1 MPACRLCGKIT
12 FISFAIQAANIAIGI
27 CKGIFEW
34 PNIHHTLPGYSRG
47 TVIYIYVA
55 GKANTMAKYVITYDI
70 GTTGIKT
77 CLIEIDESMK
87 ILASSTAGYNLYV
100 DDETGVKGGAEQDAD
115 EWWEAMCTTTKTVL
129 SKTPHITKE
138 MIEGISF
145 CSAMQGLVLVDKE
158 GNCIRRPMTYM
169 DQRAREELKK
179 GIAHGVQVAGA
190 EVTKLLKYLRYTGA
204 VSSSVKDPIWKY
216 KWVEAHEPENFKKIY
231 KWLDIKEYLILRA
244 SGEFVMTQD
253 SAFGTL
259 LYDTRKGHE
268 GWCNPVCKMVGVNIE
283 HMPTIKKSTEEVG
296 KITEKAAKELGLA
309 EGTAVYGG
317 GGDASLIGVGAGAV
331 EIGDTH
337 IYSGTSGWVGTV
349 VPEQIVDAGA
359 MMAAIVGVDP
369 EAYNYFGELETSN
382 KCVSWVKDHL
392 ALDEIGVFLKKY
404 GNASDSFEQVEFNLY
419 DYLEEVIDTIP
430 AGSNGVVFTPWLHGN
445 RCPFEDPN
453 AAGMFFNIRLE
464 TGKTELIR
472 AVVEGI
478 CFHMRW
484 MLERQEQKVSKYKK
498 EDTVRFC
505 GGGAL
510 GETTCQI
517 LSDILQRDVVVVES
531 PQNIGAVGAAAC
543 IAVGMKLIPTMKDV
557 KKLIPVKTIYH
568 PNKANKAVYDRNFQV
583 FKNLYKD
590 NKKNF
595 EILNG

>member
-1 MPACRLCGKIT
+1 M
-12 FISFAIQAANIAIGI
+12 S
-27 CKGIFEW
+27 
-34 PNIHHTLPGYSRG
+34 
-47 TVIYIYVA
+47 
-55 GKANTMAKYVITYDI
+55 KYVITYDI

-77 CLIEIDESMK
+77 CLIEIDKEMK

-100 DDETGVKGGAEQDAD
+100 DEETGVKGGAEQDAD
-115 EWWEAMCTTTKTVL
+115 EWWDAMCTTTKTVFNKMPSV
-129 SKTPHITKE
+129 SKE
-138 MIEGISF
+138 QVEGISF
-145 CSAMQGLVLVDKE
+145 CSAMQGLVLVDNE

-179 GIAHGVQVAGA
+179 GMAHGFQIAGA

-216 KWVEAHEPENFKKIY
+216 RWVEAHEPENFKKIY

-268 GWCNPVCKMVGVNIE
+268 GWCKPVCDMVGVKME
-283 HMPTIKKSTEEVG
+283 HLAPIKKSTEKVGEV
-296 KITEKAAKELGLA
+296 TEQAAKELGLA
-309 EGTAVYGG
+309 PGTAVYGG

-331 EIGDTH
+331 EVGDTH

-349 VPEQIVDAGA
+349 VPEQVVDAGA
-359 MMAAIVGVDP
+359 MMAAIVGVNP
-369 EAYNYFGELETSN
+369 KTFNYFGELETSN
-382 KCVSWVKDHL
+382 KCVGWVKDHL

-404 GNASDSFEQVEFNLY
+404 GNAADSFEQVEFNMY

-430 AGSNGVVFTPWLHGN
+430 AGSNGVIFTPWLHGN

-453 AAGMFFNIRLE
+453 AAGMFFNIRLD

-472 AVVEGI
+472 SVVEGI

-484 MLERQEQKVSKYKK
+484 MLERQEQKISKYKK
-498 EDTVRFC
+498 SSAVRFC

-517 LSDILQRDVVVVES
+517 LADVLQRDVVVVES

-543 IAVGMKLIPTMKDV
+543 IAVGMQLIPTIEDV
-557 KKLIPVKTIYH
+557 KKLIPVKTTYH
-568 PNKANKAVYDRNFQV
+568 PNPENRAVYDKNFKV
-583 FKNLYKD
+583 FQNLYKC
-590 NKKNF
+590 NKENF
-595 EILNG
+595 AILNS

>member
-1 MPACRLCGKIT
+1 MSK
-12 FISFAIQAANIAIGI
+12 
-27 CKGIFEW
+27 
-34 PNIHHTLPGYSRG
+34 H
-47 TVIYIYVA
+47 
-55 GKANTMAKYVITYDI
+55 VITYDI

-77 CLIEIDESMK
+77 CLIEIDQEIK
-87 ILASSTAGYNLYV
+87 ILASATVGYNLYV
-100 DDETGVKGGAEQDAD
+100 DDETGIKGGAEQDTD
-115 EWWEAMCTTTKTVL
+115 EWWDAMCRTTKTVFD
-129 SKTPHITKE
+129 KTPNVTKE
-138 MIEGISF
+138 QVEGISF

-179 GIAHGVQVAGA
+179 GIAHGFKIAGA

-216 KWVEAHEPENFKKIY
+216 KWVQAHEPENFKKIY

-253 SAFGTL
+253 SAFATL

-268 GWCNPVCKMVGVNIE
+268 GWCKPICDMVGVNVD
-283 HMPTIKKSTEEVG
+283 HMPEIKKSTEKVGEV
-296 KITEKAAKELGLA
+296 TEKAAHELGLA
-309 EGTAVYGG
+309 PGTAVYGG
-317 GGDASLIGVGAGAV
+317 GGDSSLIGVGAGAV

-349 VPEQIVDAGA
+349 VPEQLVDAGA
-359 MMAAIVGVDP
+359 MMAAIVGVNP
-369 EAYNYFGELETSN
+369 KSYNYFGELETSN
-382 KCVSWVKDHL
+382 KCVGWVKDHL

-404 GNASDSFEQVEFNLY
+404 GNAADSLEQVEFNMY
-419 DYLEEVIDTIP
+419 DYLEEVIDSIP
-430 AGSNGVVFTPWLHGN
+430 AGSNGVIFTPWLHGN

-453 AAGMFFNIRLE
+453 SAGMFFNIRLE

-472 AVVEGI
+472 SVVEGI

-484 MLERQEQKVSKYKK
+484 MLERQEQKISKYQTTKS
-498 EDTVRFC
+498 VRFC

-517 LSDILQRDVVVVES
+517 LADILQRDVVVVES

-543 IAVGMKLIPTMKDV
+543 IAVGMGIIPKMEDV
-557 KKLIPVKTIYH
+557 KKLISIKKTYH
-568 PNKANKAVYDRNFQV
+568 PNLAHKDVYDKNFKV
-583 FKNLYKD
+583 FQNLYKS
-590 NKKNF
+590 NKENF
-595 EILNG
+595 AILNG

>member
-1 MPACRLCGKIT
+1 M
-12 FISFAIQAANIAIGI
+12 S
-27 CKGIFEW
+27 
-34 PNIHHTLPGYSRG
+34 
-47 TVIYIYVA
+47 
-55 GKANTMAKYVITYDI
+55 KYVITYDI

-77 CLIEIDESMK
+77 CLIEIDDTMK

-100 DDETGVKGGAEQDAD
+100 DEETGVKGGSEQDAD
-115 EWWEAMCTTTKTVL
+115 EWWEAMCTTTKTVFA
-129 SKTPHITKE
+129 KVPNVTNE
-138 MIEGISF
+138 QIEGISF

-158 GNCIRRPMTYM
+158 GKCIRRPMTYM

-216 KWVEAHEPENFKKIY
+216 RWVEAHEPENFKKIY

-259 LYDTRKGHE
+259 LYDTRRGHE
-268 GWCNPVCKMVGVNIE
+268 GWCKPVCNMVGVKME
-283 HMPTIKKSTEEVG
+283 HLAPIKKSTEKVGEV
-296 KITEKAAKELGLA
+296 TEQAAKELGLA
-309 EGTAVYGG
+309 PGTAVYGG

-349 VPEQIVDAGA
+349 VPEQLVDAGA
-359 MMAAIVGVDP
+359 MMAAIVGVNP
-369 EAYNYFGELETSN
+369 ETFNYFGELETSN
-382 KCVSWVKDHL
+382 KCVGWVKEHL

-404 GNASDSFEQVEFNLY
+404 GSATDSLEQVEFNMY
-419 DYLEEVIDTIP
+419 DYLEEVINSIP

-453 AAGMFFNIRLE
+453 AAGMFFNIRLD

-484 MLERQEQKVSKYKK
+484 MLERQEQKVNKFKTT
-498 EDTVRFC
+498 DAVRFC

-517 LSDILQRDVVVVES
+517 LADVLQRDVVVVES

-543 IAVGMKLIPTMKDV
+543 IAVGIGVIPKMTDV
-557 KKLIPVKTIYH
+557 KKLIPIKTTYH
-568 PNKANKAVYDRNFQV
+568 PKKENKQIYDRNFKV
-583 FKNLYKD
+583 FKNLYKC
-590 NKKNF
+590 NKENF
-595 EILNG
+595 AILNG

>member
-1 MPACRLCGKIT
+1 MSK
-12 FISFAIQAANIAIGI
+12 
-27 CKGIFEW
+27 
-34 PNIHHTLPGYSRG
+34 
-47 TVIYIYVA
+47 
-55 GKANTMAKYVITYDI
+55 KYVITYDT

-77 CLIEIDESMK
+77 CLIEIDEKIK
-87 ILASSTAGYNLYV
+87 ILASATEGYSLYV

-115 EWWEAMCTTTKTVL
+115 EWWNAMCATTRAVFEKV
-129 SKTPHITKE
+129 SDVKKE
-138 MIEGISF
+138 QIDGISF
-145 CSAMQGLVLVDKE
+145 CSAMQGLVLVDKD

-179 GIAHGVQVAGA
+179 GIAHGIQVAGA

-231 KWLDIKEYLILRA
+231 KWLDIKEYLICRA
-244 SGEFVMTQD
+244 SGEFVMTTD
-253 SAFGTL
+253 SAFATL

-268 GWCNPVCKMVGVNIE
+268 GWCKPICDMVGVKME
-283 HMPTIKKSTEEVG
+283 HLPPIKAC
-296 KITEKAAKELGLA
+296 TEKVGEVTESAAKELGLA
-309 EGTAVYGG
+309 PGTAVYGG

-331 EIGDTH
+331 EVGDTH

-349 VPEQIVDAGA
+349 VEKQVVDAGA
-359 MMAAIVGVDP
+359 MMAAIVGADP
-369 EAYNYFGELETSN
+369 SSYNYFGELETSN

-392 ALDEIGVFLKKY
+392 ALDEIGVYLQSHPS
-404 GNASDSFEQVEFNLY
+404 ADSDYENIAFNLY
-419 DYLEEVIDTIP
+419 DFLEEVIENAEP
-430 AGSNGVVFTPWLHGN
+430 GANGVVFTPWLHGN

-453 AAGMFFNIRLE
+453 AAGMFFNIKLE

-484 MLERQEQKVSKYKK
+484 MLERQDKKK
-498 EDTVRFC
+498 EVKISKTVRFC

-510 GETTCQI
+510 GSATCQI
-517 LSDILQRDVVVVES
+517 LADILQRDVEVVDS

-543 IAVGMKLIPTMKDV
+543 IAVGLGVIPEMKDV
-557 KKLIPVKTIYH
+557 KKLIPAKITYN
-568 PNKANKAVYDRNFQV
+568 PNPANKAVYDRNFKV
-583 FKNLYKD
+583 FKNLYAS

-595 EILNG
+595 AILNG

>member
-1 MPACRLCGKIT
+1 MSK
-12 FISFAIQAANIAIGI
+12 
-27 CKGIFEW
+27 
-34 PNIHHTLPGYSRG
+34 H
-47 TVIYIYVA
+47 
-55 GKANTMAKYVITYDI
+55 VITYDI

-77 CLIEIDESMK
+77 CLIEIDQEIK
-87 ILASSTAGYNLYV
+87 ILASATVGYNLYV
-100 DDETGVKGGAEQDAD
+100 DDETGIKGGAEQDTD
-115 EWWEAMCTTTKTVL
+115 EWWDAMCRTTKTVFD
-129 SKTPHITKE
+129 KTPNVTKE
-138 MIEGISF
+138 QVEGISF

-179 GIAHGVQVAGA
+179 GIAHGFKIAGA

-204 VSSSVKDPIWKY
+204 VSSSVNDPIWKY

-253 SAFGTL
+253 SAFATL

-268 GWCNPVCKMVGVNIE
+268 DWCKPICDMVGVNID
-283 HMPTIKKSTEEVG
+283 HMPEIKKSTEKVGEV
-296 KITEKAAKELGLA
+296 TEKAAQELGLA
-309 EGTAVYGG
+309 PGTAVYGG
-317 GGDASLIGVGAGAV
+317 GGDSSLIGVGAGAV

-349 VPEQIVDAGA
+349 VPEQLVDAGA
-359 MMAAIVGVDP
+359 MMAAIVGVNP
-369 EAYNYFGELETSN
+369 KSYNYFGELETSN
-382 KCVSWVKDHL
+382 KCVGWVKDHL

-404 GNASDSFEQVEFNLY
+404 GNAADSLEQVEFNMY
-419 DYLEEVIDTIP
+419 DYLEEVIDSIP
-430 AGSNGVVFTPWLHGN
+430 AGSNGVIFTPWLHGN

-453 AAGMFFNIRLE
+453 SAGMFFNIRLE

-472 AVVEGI
+472 SVVEGI

-484 MLERQEQKVSKYKK
+484 MLERQEQKISKYQTTKS
-498 EDTVRFC
+498 VRFC

-517 LSDILQRDVVVVES
+517 LADILQRDVVVVES

-543 IAVGMKLIPTMKDV
+543 IAVGMGIIPKMEDV
-557 KKLIPVKTIYH
+557 KKLISIKKTYH
-568 PNKANKAVYDRNFQV
+568 PNLAHKDVYDKNFKV
-583 FKNLYKD
+583 FQNLYKS
-590 NKKNF
+590 NKENF
-595 EILNG
+595 AILNG

>member
-1 MPACRLCGKIT
+1 M
-12 FISFAIQAANIAIGI
+12 S
-27 CKGIFEW
+27 
-34 PNIHHTLPGYSRG
+34 
-47 TVIYIYVA
+47 
-55 GKANTMAKYVITYDI
+55 KYVITYDI

-77 CLIEIDESMK
+77 CLIEIDETIK
-87 ILASSTAGYNLYV
+87 ILASATVGYNLYV
-100 DDETGVKGGAEQDAD
+100 DEETGVKGGAEQETD
-115 EWWEAMCTTTKTVL
+115 EWWDAMCRTTKTVFE
-129 SKTPHITKE
+129 KTPTVNKE
-138 MIEGISF
+138 QVEGISF

-179 GIAHGVQVAGA
+179 GIAHGFQIAGA

-216 KWVEAHEPENFKKIY
+216 KWVEAHEPENFKRIY

-268 GWCNPVCKMVGVNIE
+268 GWCKPVCNMVGVNIE
-283 HMPTIKKSTEEVG
+283 HMPPIKKSTEKVGEV
-296 KITEKAAKELGLA
+296 TEKAAKELGLA
-309 EGTAVYGG
+309 PGTAVYGG

-349 VPEQIVDAGA
+349 VPEQLVDAGA
-359 MMAAIVGVDP
+359 MMAAIVGVNP
-369 EAYNYFGELETSN
+369 ESYNYFGELETSN
-382 KCVSWVKDHL
+382 KCVGWVKDHL

-404 GNASDSFEQVEFNLY
+404 GNAADSFEQVEFNMY
-419 DYLEEVIDTIP
+419 DYLEEVIDSIP
-430 AGSNGVVFTPWLHGN
+430 AGSNGVIFTPWLHGN

-453 AAGMFFNIRLE
+453 SAGMFFNIRLE

-472 AVVEGI
+472 SVVEGI

-484 MLERQEQKVSKYKK
+484 MLERQEQKVSKYKTT
-498 EDTVRFC
+498 EAVRFC

-517 LSDILQRDVVVVES
+517 LADILQRDVVVVES

-543 IAVGMKLIPTMKDV
+543 IAVGMGVIPKMTDV
-557 KKLIPVKTIYH
+557 KKLIPIKTTYH
-568 PNKANKAVYDRNFQV
+568 PNKKNKEVYDKNFRV
-583 FKNLYKD
+583 FKNLYKC
-590 NKKNF
+590 NKENF
-595 EILNG
+595 AILNG

>member
-1 MPACRLCGKIT
+1 M
-12 FISFAIQAANIAIGI
+12 N
-27 CKGIFEW
+27 
-34 PNIHHTLPGYSRG
+34 
-47 TVIYIYVA
+47 
-55 GKANTMAKYVITYDI
+55 KYVITYDV

-77 CLIEIDESMK
+77 CLIEISSQIK
-87 ILASSTAGYNLYV
+87 ILGSATFGYGLYV
-100 DDETGVKGGAEQDAD
+100 DDETGYKGGAEQHAD
-115 EWWEAMCTTTKTVL
+115 EWWEAMCVTTKAVFD
-129 SKTPHITKE
+129 KVPYINKE
-138 MIEGISF
+138 QVEGISF
-145 CSAMQGLVLVDKE
+145 CSQMQGLVLVDKE

-169 DQRAREELKK
+169 DQRAREELQK
-179 GIAHGVQVAGA
+179 GIAHGVQIAGA
-190 EVTKLLKYLRYTGA
+190 EIAKCLKYLYYTKA

-231 KWLDIKEYLILRA
+231 KWLDIKEYLICRLT
-244 SGEFVMTQD
+244 GEFVMTHD

-268 GWCNPVCKMVGVNIE
+268 GWCKPICDMVGVNIE
-283 HMPTIKKSTEEVG
+283 HLPPIKKSTEKVGEV
-296 KITEKAAKELGLA
+296 TEKSAEEIGLA
-309 EGTAVYGG
+309 AGTAVYGG

-349 VPEQIVDAGA
+349 VPEQFVDAGA
-359 MMAAIVGVDP
+359 MMASIVGVNP
-369 EAYNYFGELETSN
+369 ETFNFFGELETSN
-382 KCVSWVKDHL
+382 KCVGWVKDHL

-404 GNASDSFEQVEFNLY
+404 GNTADNFEQTAFNLY
-419 DYLEEVIDTIP
+419 DYLEEVIDRAVP
-430 AGSNGVVFTPWLHGN
+430 GADGVVFTPWLHGN

-453 AAGMFFNIRLE
+453 AAGMFFNIRLD

-484 MLERQEQKVSKYKK
+484 MLERQEEKKKVKALKK
-498 EDTVRFC
+498 ENTVRFC

-510 GETTCQI
+510 GEATCRI
-517 LSDILQRDVVVVES
+517 LADILQRDVVVVES

-543 IAVGMKLIPTMKDV
+543 IAVGMGIIPSIFDV
-557 KKLIPVKTIYH
+557 KKLIPVKTTYH
-568 PNKANKAVYDRNFQV
+568 PNPENKAVYDRNFKV
-583 FKNLYKD
+583 FKNLYNS

-595 EILNG
+595 AILNG

>member
-1 MPACRLCGKIT
+1 M
-12 FISFAIQAANIAIGI
+12 S
-27 CKGIFEW
+27 
-34 PNIHHTLPGYSRG
+34 
-47 TVIYIYVA
+47 
-55 GKANTMAKYVITYDI
+55 KYVITYDI

-77 CLIEIDESMK
+77 CLIEIDEEIK
-87 ILASSTAGYNLYV
+87 ILASATEGYNLYV
-100 DDETGVKGGAEQDAD
+100 NEETGVDGGAEQDAD
-115 EWWEAMCTTTKTVL
+115 EWWNAMCITTKVVF
-129 SKTPHITKE
+129 KKCPEIKKE
-138 MIEGISF
+138 QIEGISF

-179 GIAHGVQVAGA
+179 GIAYGIQVAGA
-190 EVTKLLKYLRYTGA
+190 EITKLLKYLRYTGA

-231 KWLDIKEYLILRA
+231 KWLDIKEYLICRA
-244 SGEFVMTQD
+244 SGEFVMTND

-268 GWCNPVCKMVGVNIE
+268 GWCKPICDMVGVNIE
-283 HMPTIKKSTEEVG
+283 HMPEIKASTEKVGEV
-296 KITEKAAKELGLA
+296 TEKAAEELGLA
-309 EGTAVYGG
+309 PGTAVYGG
-317 GGDASLIGVGAGAV
+317 GGDASLIGVGTGAV
-331 EIGDTH
+331 EVGDTH

-349 VPEQIVDAGA
+349 VDKQLVDAGA
-359 MMAAIVGVDP
+359 MMASIVGADP

-392 ALDEIGVFLKKY
+392 ALDEIGVYLKTHPTENVHSY
-404 GNASDSFEQVEFNLY
+404 ESFEINLY
-419 DYLEEVIDTIP
+419 DYLEEVIDRVP
-430 AGSNGVVFTPWLHGN
+430 AGAGGVVFTPWLHGN

-453 AAGMFFNIRLE
+453 AAGMFFNIKLE

-478 CFHMRW
+478 CFHLKW
-484 MLERQEQKVSKYKK
+484 MLERQTNKVEIK
-498 EDTVRFC
+498 DTIRFC

-510 GETTCQI
+510 GATTCQI
-517 LSDILQRDVVVVES
+517 LADILQRNIEVVDS

-543 IAVGMKLIPTMKDV
+543 IVVGMGLIPSMKDV
-557 KKLIPVKTIYH
+557 KKLIPAKVTYK
-568 PNKANKAVYDRNFQV
+568 PNPENKAIYERNFEV
-583 FKNLYKD
+583 FKNLYKC

>member
-1 MPACRLCGKIT
+1 MSK
-12 FISFAIQAANIAIGI
+12 
-27 CKGIFEW
+27 
-34 PNIHHTLPGYSRG
+34 H
-47 TVIYIYVA
+47 
-55 GKANTMAKYVITYDI
+55 VITYDI

-77 CLIEIDESMK
+77 CLIEIDQEIK
-87 ILASSTAGYNLYV
+87 ILASATVGYNLYV
-100 DDETGVKGGAEQDAD
+100 DDETGIKGGAEQDTD
-115 EWWEAMCTTTKTVL
+115 EWWDAMCRTTKTVFD
-129 SKTPHITKE
+129 KTPNVTKE
-138 MIEGISF
+138 QVEGISF

-179 GIAHGVQVAGA
+179 GIAHGFKIAGA

-216 KWVEAHEPENFKKIY
+216 KGVEAHEPENFKKIY

-244 SGEFVMTQD
+244 RGEFVMTQD
-253 SAFGTL
+253 SAFATL

-268 GWCNPVCKMVGVNIE
+268 DWCKPICDMVGVNID
-283 HMPTIKKSTEEVG
+283 HMPEIKKSTEKVGEV
-296 KITEKAAKELGLA
+296 TEKAAQELGLA
-309 EGTAVYGG
+309 PGTAVYGG
-317 GGDASLIGVGAGAV
+317 GGDSSLIGVGAGAV

-349 VPEQIVDAGA
+349 VPEQLVDAGA
-359 MMAAIVGVDP
+359 MMAAIVGVNP
-369 EAYNYFGELETSN
+369 KSYNYFGELETSN
-382 KCVSWVKDHL
+382 KCVGWVKDHL

-404 GNASDSFEQVEFNLY
+404 GNAADSLEQVEFNMY
-419 DYLEEVIDTIP
+419 DYLEEVIDSIP
-430 AGSNGVVFTPWLHGN
+430 AGSNGVIFTPWLHGN

-453 AAGMFFNIRLE
+453 SAGMFFNIRLE

-472 AVVEGI
+472 SVVEGI

-484 MLERQEQKVSKYKK
+484 MLERQEQKISKYQTTKS
-498 EDTVRFC
+498 VRFC

-517 LSDILQRDVVVVES
+517 LADILQRDVVVVES

-543 IAVGMKLIPTMKDV
+543 IAVGMGIIPKMEDV
-557 KKLIPVKTIYH
+557 KKLISIKKTYH
-568 PNKANKAVYDRNFQV
+568 PNLAHKDVYDKNFKV
-583 FKNLYKD
+583 FQNLYKS
-590 NKKNF
+590 NKENF
-595 EILNG
+595 AILNG

>member
-1 MPACRLCGKIT
+1 MSK
-12 FISFAIQAANIAIGI
+12 
-27 CKGIFEW
+27 
-34 PNIHHTLPGYSRG
+34 H
-47 TVIYIYVA
+47 
-55 GKANTMAKYVITYDI
+55 VITYDI

-77 CLIEIDESMK
+77 CLIEIDKEIK
-87 ILASSTAGYNLYV
+87 ILASATVGYNLYV
-100 DDETGVKGGAEQDAD
+100 DDETGVKGGAEQDTD
-115 EWWEAMCTTTKTVL
+115 EWWDAMCRTTKTVFD
-129 SKTPHITKE
+129 KTPNVTKE
-138 MIEGISF
+138 QVEGISF

-179 GIAHGVQVAGA
+179 GIAHGFKIAGA

-253 SAFGTL
+253 SAFATL

-268 GWCNPVCKMVGVNIE
+268 GWCKPICDMVGVNVD
-283 HMPTIKKSTEEVG
+283 HMPEIKKSTEKVGEV
-296 KITEKAAKELGLA
+296 TEKAAHELGLA
-309 EGTAVYGG
+309 PGTAVYGG
-317 GGDASLIGVGAGAV
+317 GGDSSLIGVGAGAV

-349 VPEQIVDAGA
+349 VPEQLVDAGA
-359 MMAAIVGVDP
+359 MMAAIVGVNP
-369 EAYNYFGELETSN
+369 KSYNYFGELETSN
-382 KCVSWVKDHL
+382 KCVGWVKDHL

-404 GNASDSFEQVEFNLY
+404 GNAADSLEQVEFNMY
-419 DYLEEVIDTIP
+419 DYLEEVIDSIP
-430 AGSNGVVFTPWLHGN
+430 AGSNGVIFTPWLHGN

-453 AAGMFFNIRLE
+453 SAGMFFNIRLE

-472 AVVEGI
+472 SVVEGI

-484 MLERQEQKVSKYKK
+484 MLERQEQKISKYQTTKS
-498 EDTVRFC
+498 VRFC

-517 LSDILQRDVVVVES
+517 LADILQRDVVVVES

-543 IAVGMKLIPTMKDV
+543 IAVGMGIIPKMEDV
-557 KKLIPVKTIYH
+557 KKLISIKKTYH
-568 PNKANKAVYDRNFQV
+568 PNLAHKDVYDKNFKV
-583 FKNLYKD
+583 FQNLYKS
-590 NKKNF
+590 NKENF
-595 EILNG
+595 AILNG

>member
-1 MPACRLCGKIT
+1 M
-12 FISFAIQAANIAIGI
+12 S
-27 CKGIFEW
+27 
-34 PNIHHTLPGYSRG
+34 
-47 TVIYIYVA
+47 
-55 GKANTMAKYVITYDI
+55 KYVITYDI

-77 CLIEIDESMK
+77 CLIEIDKEMK
-87 ILASSTAGYNLYV
+87 ILASATAGYGLYV
-100 DDETGVKGGAEQDAD
+100 DEETGAKGGAEQDAD
-115 EWWEAMCTTTKTVL
+115 EWWEAMSITTKTVFE
-129 SKTPHITKE
+129 KVPTVNKE
-138 MIEGISF
+138 MVEGISF

-169 DQRAREELKK
+169 DQRAREELQK
-179 GIAHGVQVAGA
+179 GIAHGVQIAGA
-190 EVTKLLKYLRYTGA
+190 ELTKALKYLYYTKA

-216 KWVEAHEPENFKKIY
+216 KWVEAHEPENYKKIY
-231 KWLDIKEYLILRA
+231 KWLDIKEYLICRLT
-244 SGEFVMTQD
+244 GEFVMTQD

-268 GWCNPVCKMVGVNIE
+268 GWSKPVCDMVGVKME
-283 HMPTIKKSTEEVG
+283 HLAPIKKSTEKVGEVS
-296 KITEKAAKELGLA
+296 EKAASEIGLA
-309 EGTAVYGG
+309 SGTAVYGG

-331 EIGDTH
+331 EVGDTH

-349 VPEQIVDAGA
+349 VPEQFVDAGA
-359 MMAAIVGVDP
+359 MMASIVGVNP
-369 EAYNYFGELETSN
+369 ETYNFFGELETSN
-382 KCVSWVKDHL
+382 KCVGWVKDHL

-404 GNASDSFEQVEFNLY
+404 GNAADSLEQMEFNMY
-419 DYLEEVIDTIP
+419 DYLEEVIDRAEP
-430 AGSNGVVFTPWLHGN
+430 GADGVVFTPWLHGN

-453 AAGMFFNIRLE
+453 AAGMFFNIRLD

-484 MLERQEQKVSKYKK
+484 MLERQEEKKKVKSLKK
-498 EDTVRFC
+498 ENTVRFC

-510 GETTCQI
+510 GEATCQI
-517 LSDILQRDVVVVES
+517 LADILQREVVVVES

-543 IAVGMKLIPTMKDV
+543 IAVGMGIIPSIFDV
-557 KKLIPVKTIYH
+557 KKLIPVKTTYK
-568 PNKANKAVYDRNFQV
+568 PNPANKAVYDRNFKV
-583 FKNLYKD
+583 FKNLYAC

>member
-1 MPACRLCGKIT
+1 MTR
-12 FISFAIQAANIAIGI
+12 
-27 CKGIFEW
+27 
-34 PNIHHTLPGYSRG
+34 
-47 TVIYIYVA
+47 
-55 GKANTMAKYVITYDI
+55 YVITYDI

-77 CLIEIDESMK
+77 CLIEIDETMK
-87 ILASSTAGYNLYV
+87 ILGSATAGYNLYV

-115 EWWEAMCTTTKTVL
+115 EWWEAMCTTTKTVFEKVPNV
-129 SKTPHITKE
+129 SKE
-138 MIEGISF
+138 QIEGISF
-145 CSAMQGLVLVDKE
+145 CSAMQGLVLVDKN

-169 DQRAREELKK
+169 DQRARDELKN

-190 EVTKLLKYLRYTGA
+190 EITKLLKYLKYTGA

-231 KWLDIKEYLILRA
+231 KWLDIKEYLICRA
-244 SGEFVMTQD
+244 SGEFVMTTD
-253 SAFGTL
+253 SAFATL

-268 GWCNPVCKMVGVNIE
+268 GWCKPICDMVGVKLE
-283 HMPTIKKSTEEVG
+283 HLPPIKKCTEKVG
-296 KITEKAAKELGLA
+296 EITEDAAKELGLA
-309 EGTAVYGG
+309 AGTAVYGG

-331 EIGDTH
+331 ENGDTH

-349 VPEQIVDAGA
+349 CPEQKVDAGA
-359 MMAAIVGVDP
+359 MMAAIVGADP
-369 EAYNYFGELETSN
+369 ESYNYFGELETSN
-382 KCVSWVKDHL
+382 KCVGWVKDHL
-392 ALDEIGVFLKKY
+392 ALDEIGYFLKKY
-404 GNASDSFEQVEFNLY
+404 GNAADSLEQIEFNMY

-430 AGSNGVVFTPWLHGN
+430 AGSNGVIFTPWLHGN

-472 AVVEGI
+472 SVVEGI

-484 MLERQEQKVSKYKK
+484 MLERQEKKVKTSKAI
-498 EDTVRFC
+498 RFC

-517 LSDILQRDVVVVES
+517 LADILQREVEVVDS

-543 IAVGMKLIPTMKDV
+543 IAVGTGVIPTMKDV
-557 KKLIPVKTIYH
+557 KKLIPAKITYH
-568 PNKANKAVYDRNFQV
+568 PNKANKEIYDKNFKVYQ
-583 FKNLYKD
+583 NLYKC
-590 NKKNF
+590 NKENF
-595 EILNG
+595 AILNG

>member
-1 MPACRLCGKIT
+1 M
-12 FISFAIQAANIAIGI
+12 S
-27 CKGIFEW
+27 
-34 PNIHHTLPGYSRG
+34 
-47 TVIYIYVA
+47 
-55 GKANTMAKYVITYDI
+55 KYVITYDI

-77 CLIEIDESMK
+77 CLIEIDKEMK
-87 ILASSTAGYNLYV
+87 ILASSTEGYNLYV
-100 DDETGVKGGAEQDAD
+100 DEETGVKGGAEQDAD
-115 EWWEAMCTTTKTVL
+115 EWWSAMCVTTKTVFEKVPNI
-129 SKTPHITKE
+129 SKE
-138 MIEGISF
+138 QIEGISF
-145 CSAMQGLVLVDKE
+145 CSAMQGLVLVDKD
-158 GNCIRRPMTYM
+158 GKCIRRPMTYM

-179 GIAHGVQVAGA
+179 GMAHGLQIAGA
-190 EVTKLLKYLRYTGA
+190 EVTKLLKYLKYTGA

-216 KWVEAHEPENFKKIY
+216 RWVEAHEPENFKRIY

-268 GWCNPVCKMVGVNIE
+268 GWCKPVCDMVGVNIE
-283 HMPTIKKSTEEVG
+283 HLPPIKKSTEKVG
-296 KITEKAAKELGLA
+296 EITESAAAELGLA
-309 EGTAVYGG
+309 PGTAVYGG

-349 VPEQIVDAGA
+349 VPEQVVDAGA
-359 MMAAIVGVDP
+359 MMAAIVGVNP
-369 EAYNYFGELETSN
+369 NTFNYFGELETSN
-382 KCVSWVKDHL
+382 KCVGWVKDHL

-404 GNASDSFEQVEFNLY
+404 GKDNASLEEVSFNLY
-419 DYLEEVIDTIP
+419 DYLEEVIDRAP
-430 AGSNGVVFTPWLHGN
+430 AGSGGVVFTPWLHGN

-453 AAGMFFNIRLE
+453 VAGMFFNIRLD

-472 AVVEGI
+472 SVVEGI

-484 MLERQEQKVSKYKK
+484 MLERQEQKVAKYKK
-498 EDTVRFC
+498 SKAVRFC

-517 LSDILQRDVVVVES
+517 LADVLQRDVVVVES

-543 IAVGMKLIPTMKDV
+543 IAVGTGYIDSIEDV
-557 KKLIPVKTIYH
+557 KKLIPVKTTYH
-568 PNKANKAVYDRNFQV
+568 PNPQNKAVYDKNFAV
-583 FKNLYKD
+583 FQNLYKC

-595 EILNG
+595 AILNG